1 LDESAEEGTFGGM
14 STEDGVMALIP
25 LLAAEGAKRG
35 SMPSG
40 PAEGLFLRRP
50 TWTAFRPRPTPARRS
65 LAAGP
70 GSLTPAGRGLIIRG
84 AVGESRAADADDLL
98 IESRLTD
105 MKEKILIVDDDANIR
120 ESVGDILEVEGYE
133 ISQAG
138 STVEAVSQV
147 RRSAFDVIL
156 MDYNL
161 TDGTGI
167 DAIRQ
172 IRGFNVESQIL
183 MITGNASLDTAVK
196 AIQESVD
203 DFLTKPVSPDLL
215 KRAISRSLE
224 KMKLRRENR
233 RLIEDL
239 KKANDQMARLS
250 AMKSK
255 FMSMSS
261 HDLSN
266 SLMTLQVSFEMLAA
280 TITPDEDQK
289 KRMVYIA
296 NGIRQLARLIED
308 LVDWASIEQGKFRL
322 ETNLFDPGAMVEE
335 TVVGPQARAQARGLA
350 MTTEVQKGLP
360 TVSADKKRLVQ
371 VLNNL
376 LENAVRHT
384 PKGGSIV
391 VGAARDGTGVRFSVR
406 DNGDGI
412 APADLERIFE
422 SFYQGAGSSGGR
434 LGLGLS
440 ISREIVHSHK
450 GRIWVESPGP
460 GKGATFLFT
469 LPASS

>member
-1 LDESAEEGTFGGM
+1 
-14 STEDGVMALIP
+14 
-25 LLAAEGAKRG
+25 
-35 SMPSG
+35 
-40 PAEGLFLRRP
+40 
-50 TWTAFRPRPTPARRS
+50 
-65 LAAGP
+65 
-70 GSLTPAGRGLIIRG
+70 
-84 AVGESRAADADDLL
+84 
-98 IESRLTD
+98 
-105 MKEKILIVDDDANIR
+105 MKGKILIVDDDANIR
-120 ESVGDILEVEGYE
+120 EGVGDILDVEGYE
-133 ISQAG
+133 IAMAG
-138 STVEAVSQV
+138 STAEAIAQV
-147 RRSAFDVIL
+147 KKSAFDVIL

-172 IRGFNVESQIL
+172 IRGFNVDSQIL

-203 DFLTKPVSPDLL
+203 DFLTKPVGPDLL
-215 KRAISRSLE
+215 KRAISKSLE
-224 KMKLRRENR
+224 KMRLRQENR
-233 RLIEDL
+233 RLVEDL
-239 KKANDQMARLS
+239 KKAKEQTERLS

-266 SLMTLQVSFEMLAA
+266 SLMTLQVSFEMLAQ
-280 TITPDEDQK
+280 TIEPDEDQK
-289 KRMVYIA
+289 KRMVYIS

-335 TVVGPQARAQARGLA
+335 TVVGPQARAQARGLT

-360 TVSADKKRLVQ
+360 TVAADKKRLVQ

-384 PKGGSIV
+384 SKGGSIV
-391 VGAARDGTGVRFSVR
+391 VSAARDGANVRFCVR

-412 APADLERIFE
+412 AAADLERIFE

-460 GKGATFLFT
+460 GKGAAFLFT
-469 LPASS
+469 IPASS

>member
-1 LDESAEEGTFGGM
+1 
-14 STEDGVMALIP
+14 
-25 LLAAEGAKRG
+25 
-35 SMPSG
+35 
-40 PAEGLFLRRP
+40 
-50 TWTAFRPRPTPARRS
+50 
-65 LAAGP
+65 
-70 GSLTPAGRGLIIRG
+70 
-84 AVGESRAADADDLL
+84 
-98 IESRLTD
+98 
-105 MKEKILIVDDDANIR
+105 MKGKILIVDDDANIR
-120 ESVGDILEVEGYE
+120 EGVGDILDVEGYE
-133 ISQAG
+133 TAQAG
-138 STVEAVSQV
+138 STAEAIAQV
-147 RRSAFDVIL
+147 KKSSFDVIL

-172 IRGFNVESQIL
+172 IRGFNVDSQIL

-215 KRAISRSLE
+215 KRAIAKSLE
-224 KMKLRRENR
+224 KMRLRQENR
-233 RLIEDL
+233 RLVEDL
-239 KKANDQMARLS
+239 KKAKEQTERLS

-266 SLMTLQVSFEMLAA
+266 SLMTLQVSFEMLAS
-280 TITPDEDQK
+280 TIEPDEDQK

-322 ETNLFDPGAMVEE
+322 ETNLFDPGTMVEE
-335 TVVGPQARAQARGLA
+335 TVVGPQTRAQARGIA
-350 MTTEVQKGLP
+350 MTTEIAKGLP
-360 TVSADKKRLVQ
+360 TVGADKKRLVQ

-384 PKGGSIV
+384 PKGGTIT
-391 VGAARDGTGVRFSVR
+391 VGAVREGAAVRFSVR

-422 SFYQGAGSSGGR
+422 SFYQGTGSSGGR

-469 LPASS
+469 IPASS